1 MCLVNLEGI
10 AERTAKRDITPSGL
24 CRAPIVLRGV
34 NFTLCTPQWFALAF
48 HTAIPFP
55 LRVTPFSHTFK
66 AVYTRIFSAG
76 RLVRPQEP
84 VRCLPHFSNVGGL
97 ARQNP
102 NNAYLIGR
110 AVVCYFFRCD
120 LPKFFRWFRVRYF
133 FANSI
138 FPDARFIA

>member
-1 MCLVNLEGI
+1 MLGGPR
-10 AERTAKRDITPSGL
+10 RTNGETVVKTRPAY

-76 RLVRPQEP
+76 RLIRPLQP
-84 VRCLPHFSNVGGL
+84 VRCLLHFSLCGAGL
-97 ARQNP
+97 QGKTRIMP
-102 NNAYLIGR
+102 I
-110 AVVCYFFRCD
+110 
-120 LPKFFRWFRVRYF
+120 
-133 FANSI
+133 
-138 FPDARFIA
+138 